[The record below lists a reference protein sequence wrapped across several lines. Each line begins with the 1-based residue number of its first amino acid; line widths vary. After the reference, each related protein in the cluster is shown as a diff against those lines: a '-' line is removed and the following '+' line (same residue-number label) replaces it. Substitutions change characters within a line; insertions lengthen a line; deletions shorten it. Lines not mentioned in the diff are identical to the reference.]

1 MPNGEICLRVWSQH
15 ATRVARVYSTRPCSS
30 LAKVVGDNSG
40 IILHDTANTLRSPY
54 VIGRRRNA
62 TSLCSL
68 TPIMEQSRVT
78 NLESFLYTTAPITN
92 CVSFRNAPAV
102 MVANEGEVE
111 SQAGKPLNS
120 LVHHHVVKVE
130 PGEPGCRRAWKS
142 SRGMRLINFEHSEC

>member
-1 MPNGEICLRVWSQH
+1 MPNGEICLRIWSQH
-15 ATRVARVYSTRPCSS
+15 ATRVARVCVTYCSS
-30 LAKVVGDNSG
+30 LAKAGGDNSG
-40 IILHDTANTLRSPY
+40 IILHDQPTRYVRPTLLDDVAMPPACAALPPLWSIHELRTWSPSCTLQ
-54 VIGRRRNA
+54 R
-62 TSLCSL
+62 L
-68 TPIMEQSRVT
+68 SR
-78 NLESFLYTTAPITN
+78 I

-142 SRGMRLINFEHSEC
+142 SRGMRSINFEHSEC

>member
-92 CVSFRNAPAV
+92 LCIFQECTGRHGCERRRSRKPSWQTPQQPRPPPRRQ
-102 MVANEGEVE
+102 GRTRRTRLPQGLEVI
-111 SQAGKPLNS
+111 QGYAI
-120 LVHHHVVKVE
+120 HQ
-130 PGEPGCRRAWKS
+130 
-142 SRGMRLINFEHSEC
+142 F